1 MSVENVKAFFQQIQT
16 NAELRAKLKGVKAAN
31 KEQATQAIIA
41 LAVEAGFPFDA
52 EEYDQATRAHQGPQ
66 RPVGSAGQRSS

>member
-1 MSVENVKAFFQQIQT
+1 MSVENVKVFFQQIQT

-41 LAVEAGFPFDA
+41 IASEAGFPFDA
-52 EEYDQATRAHQGPQ
+52 EEYDLATQAHAGPS
-66 RPVGSAGQRSS
+66 RVGQRSSQT